1 MNKMKKIIV
10 AFALTFTMSLYGDN
24 LDSLKI
30 VVLQKEVSNLKSS
43 VSNLQRENR
52 TIRDLYKEQKSDID
66 SLQNTQMQLD
76 EELGAL
82 ANKMGTDLS
91 ETNKKLEASA
101 SSLNASINSR
111 TWLTSSGLVIALVLL
126 FVVYYILKKKIL
138 NGSTSMDKIKAAQE
152 SLETAQK
159 AMHEESVKLD
169 NKLVELLNKQV
180 VLQSQNNIN
189 DQQDHTLALKVAD
202 EIVRIE
208 TNLSRMDE
216 SIKGHKQLKRAV
228 ERIRANFMANGY
240 EIVDMLGKPY
250 VEGMKATPNF
260 IPDETLKK
268 GEQIITGIIK
278 PQINYKGIMIQSAQI
293 TVSQN

>member
-1 MNKMKKIIV
+1 MRKYFVFLIV
-10 AFALTFTMSLYGDN
+10 FIGTVVYGSPS
-24 LDSLKI
+24 DSLKI
-30 VVLQKEVSNLKSS
+30 VF
-43 VSNLQRENR
+43 LQREVINLRTTVNRLQREDSRIKSLYQQQVKNLDSLRTKQQQQTENVKILADKIGADISDANQKIDSNVSTLSESIKNR
-52 TIRDLYKEQKSDID
+52 TL
-66 SLQNTQMQLD
+66 
-76 EELGAL
+76 LGAL
-82 ANKMGTDLS
+82 VIM
-91 ETNKKLEASA
+91 
-101 SSLNASINSR
+101 
-111 TWLTSSGLVIALVLL
+111 IALGLL
-126 FVVYYILKKKIL
+126 VYIYYILRRKI
-138 NGSTSMDKIKAAQE
+138 SKEVTTIDKIRSAQE
-152 SLETAQK
+152 GLESAQK
-159 AMHEESVKLD
+159 AMQEESIKLD
-169 NKLVELLNKQV
+169 SKLVELLDKKIEVTPVSSTSEQT
-180 VLQSQNNIN
+180 
-189 DQQDHTLALKVAD
+189 DHTLALKVAD

>member
-1 MNKMKKIIV
+1 MKKILIM
-10 AFALTFTMSLYGDN
+10 FLCCFFTLYVKSN
-24 LDSLKI
+24 DSLKI
-30 VVLQKEVSNLKSS
+30 AVLQKEVYNLKYA

-52 TIRDLYKEQKSDID
+52 IIRDLYKEQKSDID

-82 ANKMGTDLS
+82 AQKMGTDLS

-138 NGSTSMDKIKAAQE
+138 HGSTSMDKIKAAQE

-169 NKLVELLNKQV
+169 NKLVELLDKQV

-216 SIKGHKQLKRAV
+216 SIKGHKQLKKAV

-260 IPDETLKK
+260 IPDETLKE

>member
-1 MNKMKKIIV
+1 MKKILIM
-10 AFALTFTMSLYGDN
+10 FLCCFFTLYVKSN
-24 LDSLKI
+24 DSLKI
-30 VVLQKEVSNLKSS
+30 AVLQKEVYNLKYA

-52 TIRDLYKEQKSDID
+52 IIRDLYKEQKSNID

-101 SSLNASINSR
+101 SSLNARINSR

-216 SIKGHKQLKRAV
+216 SIKGHKQLKKAV

-260 IPDETLKK
+260 IPDETLKE

-293 TVSQN
+293 TVNQN

>member
-1 MNKMKKIIV
+1 MKKILIM
-10 AFALTFTMSLYGDN
+10 FLCCFFTLYVKSN
-24 LDSLKI
+24 DSLKI
-30 VVLQKEVSNLKSS
+30 AVLQKEVYNLKYA

-52 TIRDLYKEQKSDID
+52 IIRDLYKEQKSNID

>member
-1 MNKMKKIIV
+1 MKKILIM
-10 AFALTFTMSLYGDN
+10 FLCCFFTLYVKSN
-24 LDSLKI
+24 DSLKI
-30 VVLQKEVSNLKSS
+30 AVLQKEVYNLKYA

-52 TIRDLYKEQKSDID
+52 IIRDLYKEQKSNID

-216 SIKGHKQLKRAV
+216 SIKGHKQLKKAV

-240 EIVDMLGKPY
+240 ERVDMLGKPY

-268 GEQIITGIIK
+268 MLLI
-278 PQINYKGIMIQSAQI
+278 
-293 TVSQN
+293 

>member
-1 MNKMKKIIV
+1 MKKILIM
-10 AFALTFTMSLYGDN
+10 FLCCFFTLYVKSN
-24 LDSLKI
+24 DSLKI
-30 VVLQKEVSNLKSS
+30 AVLQKEVYNLKYA

-52 TIRDLYKEQKSDID
+52 IIRDLYKEQKSDID

-82 ANKMGTDLS
+82 AQKMGTDLS

-169 NKLVELLNKQV
+169 NKLVELLDKQV

-216 SIKGHKQLKRAV
+216 SIKGHKQLKKAV

-260 IPDETLKK
+260 IPDETLKE

>member
-1 MNKMKKIIV
+1 MKKILIM
-10 AFALTFTMSLYGDN
+10 FLCCFFTLYVKSN
-24 LDSLKI
+24 DSLKI
-30 VVLQKEVSNLKSS
+30 AVLQKEVYNLKYA

-52 TIRDLYKEQKSDID
+52 IIRDLYKEQKSNID

-76 EELGAL
+76 KELGAL

-138 NGSTSMDKIKAAQE
+138 NGSTSMDKIKAAQD

-216 SIKGHKQLKRAV
+216 SIKGHKQLKKAV

-260 IPDETLKK
+260 IPDETLKE

>member
-1 MNKMKKIIV
+1 MKKILIM
-10 AFALTFTMSLYGDN
+10 FLCCFFTLYVKSN
-24 LDSLKI
+24 DSLKI
-30 VVLQKEVSNLKSS
+30 AVLQKEVYNLKYA

-111 TWLTSSGLVIALVLL
+111 TWLASSGLVIALVLL

-138 NGSTSMDKIKAAQE
+138 HGSTSMDKIKAAQE

-169 NKLVELLNKQV
+169 NKLVELLDKQV

-216 SIKGHKQLKRAV
+216 SIKGHKQLKKAV

-260 IPDETLKK
+260 IPDETLKE

>member
-1 MNKMKKIIV
+1 M
-10 AFALTFTMSLYGDN
+10 FLCCFFTLYVKSN
-24 LDSLKI
+24 DSLKI
-30 VVLQKEVSNLKSS
+30 AVLQKEVYNLKYA

-52 TIRDLYKEQKSDID
+52 IIRDLYKEQKSDID

-169 NKLVELLNKQV
+169 NKLVELLDKQV

-216 SIKGHKQLKRAV
+216 SIKGHKQLKKAV

-260 IPDETLKK
+260 IPDETLKE

>member
-1 MNKMKKIIV
+1 M
-10 AFALTFTMSLYGDN
+10 FLCCFFTLYVKSN
-24 LDSLKI
+24 DSLKI
-30 VVLQKEVSNLKSS
+30 AVLQKEVYNLKYA

-52 TIRDLYKEQKSDID
+52 IIRDLYKEQKSDID

-82 ANKMGTDLS
+82 AQKMGTDLS

-138 NGSTSMDKIKAAQE
+138 HGSTSMDKIKAAQE

-169 NKLVELLNKQV
+169 NKLVELLDKQV

-216 SIKGHKQLKRAV
+216 SIKGHKQLKKAV

-260 IPDETLKK
+260 IPDETLKE

>member
-1 MNKMKKIIV
+1 MKKILIM
-10 AFALTFTMSLYGDN
+10 FLCCFFTLYVKSN
-24 LDSLKI
+24 DSLKI
-30 VVLQKEVSNLKSS
+30 AVLQKEVYNLKYA

-52 TIRDLYKEQKSDID
+52 IIRDLYKEQKSDID

>member
-1 MNKMKKIIV
+1 MKKILIM
-10 AFALTFTMSLYGDN
+10 FLCCFFTLYVKSN
-24 LDSLKI
+24 DSLKI
-30 VVLQKEVSNLKSS
+30 AVLQKEVYNLKYA

-52 TIRDLYKEQKSDID
+52 IIRDLYKEQKSDID

-126 FVVYYILKKKIL
+126 FVVYYILKRKIL

-216 SIKGHKQLKRAV
+216 SIKGHKQLKKAV

-260 IPDETLKK
+260 IPDETLKE

>member
-1 MNKMKKIIV
+1 MNKMKIIIV

-111 TWLTSSGLVIALVLL
+111 TWLASSGLVIALVLL

-138 NGSTSMDKIKAAQE
+138 HGSTSMDKIKAAQE

-169 NKLVELLNKQV
+169 NKLVELLDKQV
-180 VLQSQNNIN
+180 VLQLQNNIN

-216 SIKGHKQLKRAV
+216 SIKGHKQLKKAV

-260 IPDETLKK
+260 IPDETLKE

>member
-1 MNKMKKIIV
+1 M
-10 AFALTFTMSLYGDN
+10 FLCCFFTLYVKSN
-24 LDSLKI
+24 DSLKI
-30 VVLQKEVSNLKSS
+30 AVLQKEVYNLKYA

-52 TIRDLYKEQKSDID
+52 IIRDLYKEQKSNID

-216 SIKGHKQLKRAV
+216 SIKGHKQLKKAV

-260 IPDETLKK
+260 IPDETLKE

-293 TVSQN
+293 TVNQN

>member
-1 MNKMKKIIV
+1 MKKILIM
-10 AFALTFTMSLYGDN
+10 FLCCFFTLYVKSN
-24 LDSLKI
+24 DSLKI
-30 VVLQKEVSNLKSS
+30 AVLQKEVYNLKYA

-52 TIRDLYKEQKSDID
+52 IIRDLYKEQKSNID

-138 NGSTSMDKIKAAQE
+138 NGSASMDKIKAAQE

>member
-1 MNKMKKIIV
+1 MKIIIV

-111 TWLTSSGLVIALVLL
+111 TWLASSGLVIALVLL

-138 NGSTSMDKIKAAQE
+138 HGSTSMDKIKAAQE

-169 NKLVELLNKQV
+169 NKLVELLDKQV
-180 VLQSQNNIN
+180 VLQLQNNIN

-216 SIKGHKQLKRAV
+216 SIKGHKQLKKAV

-260 IPDETLKK
+260 IPDETLKE

>member
-1 MNKMKKIIV
+1 MKKILIM
-10 AFALTFTMSLYGDN
+10 FLCCFFTLYVKSN
-24 LDSLKI
+24 DSLKI
-30 VVLQKEVSNLKSS
+30 AVLQKEVYNLKYA

-52 TIRDLYKEQKSDID
+52 IIRDLYKEQKSNID

-76 EELGAL
+76 KELGAL

-138 NGSTSMDKIKAAQE
+138 NGSTSMDKIKAAQD

-260 IPDETLKK
+260 IPDETLKE

>member
-1 MNKMKKIIV
+1 MNKMKIIIV

-76 EELGAL
+76 EDLGAL
-82 ANKMGTDLS
+82 ANKMCTDLS
-91 ETNKKLEASA
+91 ETNKNLDAST

-111 TWLTSSGLVIALVLL
+111 TWLASSGLVIALVLL
-126 FVVYYILKKKIL
+126 FVVYYILRKKIH

-169 NKLVELLNKQV
+169 NKLVELLDKQV

-216 SIKGHKQLKRAV
+216 SIKGHKQLKKAV

-260 IPDETLKK
+260 IPDETLKE

>member
-1 MNKMKKIIV
+1 MKKILIM
-10 AFALTFTMSLYGDN
+10 FLCCFFTLYVKSN
-24 LDSLKI
+24 DSLKI
-30 VVLQKEVSNLKSS
+30 AVLQKEVYNLKYA

-52 TIRDLYKEQKSDID
+52 IIRDLYKEQKSDID

-126 FVVYYILKKKIL
+126 FVVYYILKRKIL

-240 EIVDMLGKPY
+240 EIVDILGKPY

>member
-1 MNKMKKIIV
+1 MKKILIM
-10 AFALTFTMSLYGDN
+10 FLCCFFTLYVKSN
-24 LDSLKI
+24 DSLKI
-30 VVLQKEVSNLKSS
+30 AVLQKEVYNLKYA

-52 TIRDLYKEQKSDID
+52 IIRDLYKEQKSNID

-216 SIKGHKQLKRAV
+216 SIKGHKQLKKAV

-260 IPDETLKK
+260 IPDETLKE

-293 TVSQN
+293 TVNQN

>member
-1 MNKMKKIIV
+1 MKKILIM
-10 AFALTFTMSLYGDN
+10 FLCCFFTLYVKSN
-24 LDSLKI
+24 DSLKI
-30 VVLQKEVSNLKSS
+30 AVLQKEVYNLKYA

-111 TWLTSSGLVIALVLL
+111 TWLASSGLVIALVLL

-138 NGSTSMDKIKAAQE
+138 HGSTSMDKIKAAQE

-169 NKLVELLNKQV
+169 NKLVELLDKQV

-216 SIKGHKQLKRAV
+216 SIKGHKQLKKAV

-260 IPDETLKK
+260 IPDETLKE

-278 PQINYKGIMIQSAQI
+278 PQLNYKGIMIQSAQI

>member
-1 MNKMKKIIV
+1 MKKILIM
-10 AFALTFTMSLYGDN
+10 FLCCFFTLYVKSN
-24 LDSLKI
+24 DSLKI
-30 VVLQKEVSNLKSS
+30 AVLQKEVYNLKYA

-52 TIRDLYKEQKSDID
+52 IIRDLYKEQKSDID
-66 SLQNTQMQLD
+66 SLQNTQMLLD

-169 NKLVELLNKQV
+169 NKLVELLDKQV

-216 SIKGHKQLKRAV
+216 SIKGHKQLKKAV

-260 IPDETLKK
+260 IPDETLKE